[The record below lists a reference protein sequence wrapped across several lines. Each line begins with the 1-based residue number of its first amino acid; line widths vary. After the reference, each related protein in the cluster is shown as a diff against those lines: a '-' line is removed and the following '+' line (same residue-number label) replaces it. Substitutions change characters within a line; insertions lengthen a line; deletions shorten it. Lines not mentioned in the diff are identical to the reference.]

1 MNFRLVHSS
10 KLPFTPV
17 TFPPKSRRI
26 PMLLTPRSKIPMK
39 FVPQEDRAQDRPFKR
54 IKFSLVPTRSLS
66 PTVKLKALPPS
77 PIISTI
83 VTRIS
88 EPHYDDLSSSRS
100 LAINS
105 YAPQHGSPPH
115 LSTAP
120 IVPTSEAP
128 VSESRTKKPLKA
140 LASFLG
146 SFLETAR
153 NATQMQALTSS
164 RSSVKRKRKK
174 AAGSTGPKLASS
186 AYNLIQAGPEAT
198 KCNRGDQTF
207 STSQLRPLGS
217 MHSLIRTSIWH
228 PSSSA
233 AELAHQSSSP
243 VGPTLLRSLTAGSH
257 LLLESVRQTSIPS
270 SGTRKKRDVA
280 LSGRP
285 SYPGIATSAVPRTIS
300 MSLIASRDCGVAPPL
315 YSRSHALPFVTSSP
329 QQILAALQPPKAQ
342 IILSSSPP
350 PQDFPTLHTTSC
362 EMNASDSME

>member
-1 MNFRLVHSS
+1 MDFRRVHSS
-10 KLPFTPV
+10 KLPLTSV

-26 PMLLTPRSKIPMK
+26 PMLFTPRSKIPMK
-39 FVPQEDRAQDRPFKR
+39 FVPQEDRVQDRPFKR
-54 IKFSLVPTRSLS
+54 IKFSPVPTRSLS
-66 PTVKLKALPPS
+66 PTAKLKALPPS
-77 PIISTI
+77 PVIPTI

-88 EPHYDDLSSSRS
+88 ELHYDDLPSSRS
-100 LAINS
+100 LAISHRNS
-105 YAPQHGSPPH
+105 YAPQYGSPPH

-146 SFLETAR
+146 GFLETAR
-153 NATQMQALTSS
+153 NATQMQALTSP

-198 KCNRGDQTF
+198 EYNRGDQTF
-207 STSQLRPLGS
+207 STPQLRPLGS
-217 MHSLIRTSIWH
+217 MHPLIRTSIRH
-228 PSSSA
+228 PNSSA

-257 LLLESVRQTSIPS
+257 LFLESVRQTSILS
-270 SGTRKKRDVA
+270 SGTRKKHDVA

-285 SYPGIATSAVPRTIS
+285 SYFGIATSTVPRTIS
-300 MSLIASRDCGVAPPL
+300 MLLIASPDCGVAPPL
-315 YSRSHALPFVTSSP
+315 YSGSHALPFATPSP

-362 EMNASDSME
+362 